1 MDLNTIQSPILV
13 DNILHNN
20 DNIKILKHLFTYGHF
35 QLDRTPIKNRNYNS
49 DEDFILNK
57 TFTDIEQ
64 HSGFSYQIKN
74 EEQEIPYNEPL
85 SIYSFVVLNQLSKQ
99 LNFSYKSL
107 TRIIYN
113 YYCRNQLTTEHV
125 DGNAD
130 NEFSIVYNLS
140 TTDGGTIIKGQK
152 YPDKGGQAK
161 LFKSKWL
168 HSSWPI
174 DKDKGRVT
182 LNIKFEI

>member
-1 MDLNTIQSPILV
+1 MDLNTIESPILV
-13 DNILHNN
+13 DDILHYK
-20 DNIKILKHLFTYGHF
+20 DNIKILKHLFTFGHF
-35 QLDRTPIKNRNYNS
+35 QLDRTPIKDRNYNS
-49 DEDFILNK
+49 EQDFILNK

-74 EEQEIPYNEPL
+74 EHQEIPYDELL
-85 SIYSFVVLNQLSKQ
+85 SVYSFVILNQLSKR
-99 LNFSYKSL
+99 LDFNYNNI
-107 TRIIYN
+107 TRIMYN
-113 YYCRNQLTTEHV
+113 YYCRDQSTTEHV

-140 TTDGGTIIKGQK
+140 TTDGGTTIKGQK
-152 YPDKGGQAK
+152 YPDQGGQAK